1 MKIVNLVKI
10 TIIMEIVTVKGV
22 KVALVDEEI
31 CVNKAHCEGD
41 AVFEDKYDSSVN

>member
-22 KVALVDEEI
+22 KVALADEGI
-31 CVNKAHCEGD
+31 CVNKAHCEGE
-41 AVFEDKYDSSVN
+41 AAFGDKCDSSLN